1 MKAYKIIGLG
11 NAKQAERITMKFKQI
26 AAADSDKIHYD
37 PESAELWLPDTIDAA
52 STALISSFEHVSIL
66 DAALVEEKDMEDHDD
81 HAHHDKNHSHSHS
94 HAHSHRHSH
103 DHSHADF
110 TSDAEGVQRNM
121 LWVFLLNIFFSIS
134 EFVFGAIFNSQAI
147 LSDAVHDLGDAV
159 SIGLAWIFQKLSL
172 KRANERFSY
181 GFRRFSLL
189 GALIT
194 SIVLLVGSLS
204 IIRETIPR
212 LLNPEPLDETGVFW
226 VAIAAIFINF
236 FSMRLMSKGRS
247 TNERLLNLHLLE
259 DLLGWIAVLA
269 MSIILRFTDWY
280 ILDPILSLLIAAW
293 IIYNTLPEFI
303 RILRVFLQAVPA
315 DINTERL
322 SEKIAAIPSVHAI
335 SHMHIWS
342 TDGQQHMMSLT
353 VATASDQAVEY
364 ERIKQA
370 IRLEALA
377 DHIYHVTIEILYDPQ
392 YLLKGLLSCE
402 C

>member
-1 MKAYKIIGLG
+1 
-11 NAKQAERITMKFKQI
+11 
-26 AAADSDKIHYD
+26 
-37 PESAELWLPDTIDAA
+37 
-52 STALISSFEHVSIL
+52 
-66 DAALVEEKDMEDHDD
+66 
-81 HAHHDKNHSHSHS
+81 
-94 HAHSHRHSH
+94 
-103 DHSHADF
+103 
-110 TSDAEGVQRNM
+110 
-121 LWVFLLNIFFSIS
+121 
-134 EFVFGAIFNSQAI
+134 
-147 LSDAVHDLGDAV
+147 
-159 SIGLAWIFQKLSL
+159 
-172 KRANERFSY
+172 
-181 GFRRFSLL
+181 
-189 GALIT
+189 
-194 SIVLLVGSLS
+194 
-204 IIRETIPR
+204 
-212 LLNPEPLDETGVFW
+212 
-226 VAIAAIFINF
+226 
-236 FSMRLMSKGRS
+236 
-247 TNERLLNLHLLE
+247 
-259 DLLGWIAVLA
+259 